1 MNTMN
6 RRSLT
11 AGYSIVELAIAVSI
25 LALIFGFLGMTGSA
39 NSKAFRS
46 GISQAHV
53 ESQIESA
60 MQRVV
65 AELRVAGRSTFA
77 PALAPGAGT
86 SSLAYAQALDLV
98 DGEVVWSP
106 MRRLAFEYAPQD
118 PNDGVDN
125 NHNGLVDE
133 GRLVLTVDVGTPD
146 ERRVVLTNW
155 VPELLEGELPAAGD
169 DNLNGLVDEPGF
181 CIQRVADSAGEALVV
196 RLSLQRRD
204 ANGSPLNKTIE
215 SRVRVRN

>member
-1 MNTMN
+1 MNEIN
-6 RRSLT
+6 IRSRT
-11 AGYSIVELAIAVSI
+11 AGYSLVELAIAVSI
-25 LALIFGFLGMTGSA
+25 LALIFGFLSMTGTA
-39 NSKAFRS
+39 NSKVFKS

-53 ESQIESA
+53 ESQLESA

-65 AELRVAGRSTFA
+65 AELRVAGRAT
-77 PALAPGAGT
+77 LAPLPAPGT
-86 SSLAYAQALDLV
+86 ATGSLAYAQALDLS
-98 DGEVVWSP
+98 DGQVVWSP

-133 GRLVLTVDVGTPD
+133 GRLVLTLDVGTPD
-146 ERRVVLTNW
+146 ERRVVFTNW
-155 VPELLEGELPAAGD
+155 VPEWLEGELPAGGD
-169 DNLNGLVDEPGF
+169 DNSNGLVDEPGF
-181 CIQRVADSAGEALVV
+181 CIQRVADAAGEALVV
-196 RLSLQRRD
+196 RLSLQRLD